1 MNKNNV
7 ISVSVEKL
15 KRDLSPLFRK
25 HAAIESAYLF
35 GSTTQGVNHRF
46 SDVDIGIRLTDSVSP
61 LLSFDIRMKL
71 MHDLEDYFGRNVDV
85 VILNTASLK
94 LIHQVLQTG
103 KIVFAKDPEK
113 DMDYAIQKQKEFFD
127 FKYYIDRDIQ
137 ELRRYFEAN

>member
-1 MNKNNV
+1 
-7 ISVSVEKL
+7 
-15 KRDLSPLFRK
+15 
-25 HAAIESAYLF
+25 
-35 GSTTQGVNHRF
+35 
-46 SDVDIGIRLTDSVSP
+46 
-61 LLSFDIRMKL
+61 MKL
-71 MHDLEDYFGRNVDV
+71 MDDLEDYFGRNVDV